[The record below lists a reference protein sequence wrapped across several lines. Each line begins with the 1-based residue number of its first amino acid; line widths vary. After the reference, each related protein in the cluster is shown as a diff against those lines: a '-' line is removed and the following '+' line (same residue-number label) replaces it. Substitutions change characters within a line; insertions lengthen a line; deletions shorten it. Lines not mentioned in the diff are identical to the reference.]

1 MRLETPEA
9 RRRFARAR
17 VLRLAT
23 TDEGGRPHLVPAT
36 FALTTP
42 DGADAPDTLS
52 GGPDTVVTAVDH
64 KPKRHQDL
72 KRLRNIHTNP
82 AVSLLVD
89 HYDEDWRQLWWV
101 RADGRARIVPA
112 EAAPERADPVRRLV
126 EKYPQYADQPP
137 RGPVIAI
144 EVTRWSGWAY
154 AEEPAAR

>member
-23 TDEGGRPHLVPAT
+23 TDEDGRPHLVPAT

-42 DGADAPDTLS
+42 EH
-52 GGPDTVVTAVDH
+52 GGDTVVTAVDH

-72 KRLRNIHTNP
+72 KRLRNIHANP

-112 EAAPERADPVRRLV
+112 VAAAERADPVRQLV
-126 EKYPQYADQPP
+126 GKYPQYADRPP

-154 AEEPAAR
+154 AEAPADR

>member
-23 TDEGGRPHLVPAT
+23 TDEAGRPHLVPAT

-42 DGADAPDTLS
+42 DGADGAD
-52 GGPDTVVTAVDH
+52 GADGMDTVVTAVDH

-112 EAAPERADPVRRLV
+112 EAAAERADPVRRLV
-126 EKYPQYADQPP
+126 DKYPQYADRPP

-144 EVTRWSGWAY
+144 EVTRWSGWAF
-154 AEEPAAR
+154 AEEQADR

>member
-36 FALTTP
+36 FALTAP
-42 DGADAPDTLS
+42 DGV
-52 GGPDTVVTAVDH
+52 DTVVTAVDH

-101 RADGRARIVPA
+101 RADGRARIVPS
-112 EAAPERADPVRRLV
+112 EAAAERADPVGQLV
-126 EKYPQYADQPP
+126 GKYPQYADQPP

-144 EVTRWSGWAY
+144 EVTHWSGWAF
-154 AEEPAAR
+154 AEDPTDH

>member
-36 FALTTP
+36 FALTAP
-42 DGADAPDTLS
+42 DGTDDADRL
-52 GGPDTVVTAVDH
+52 DTVVTAVDH

-72 KRLRNIHTNP
+72 KRLRNIQTNP

-112 EAAPERADPVRRLV
+112 EAAAERADPVRRLV
-126 EKYPQYADQPP
+126 EKYPQYAGRPP

-144 EVTRWSGWAY
+144 EVTRWSGWAF

>member
-1 MRLETPEA
+1 MRLETLEA

-36 FALTTP
+36 FALTAP
-42 DGADAPDTLS
+42 DGAD
-52 GGPDTVVTAVDH
+52 GVDTVVTAVDH

-112 EAAPERADPVRRLV
+112 DAAAERADPVRRLV
-126 EKYPQYADQPP
+126 DKYPQYADRPP

-144 EVTRWSGWAY
+144 EVTRWSGWAFT
-154 AEEPAAR
+154 EEQPDR

>member
-1 MRLETPEA
+1 MRLETSEA

-23 TDEGGRPHLVPAT
+23 TDESGRPHLVPAT
-36 FALTTP
+36 FALTAP
-42 DGADAPDTLS
+42 DGADAPD
-52 GGPDTVVTAVDH
+52 GPDGPATVVTAVDH

-112 EAAPERADPVRRLV
+112 EAAAERADPVRRLV

-137 RGPVIAI
+137 RGPVIAV
-144 EVTRWSGWAY
+144 EVTRWSGWAFGGDS
-154 AEEPAAR
+154 AAR